1 MNFTRKI
8 ADFAKKLFTPPR
20 PQKAPKLTQ
29 KLKRL
34 TLSNLNEM
42 RRRYRYHVTRVRGA
56 FSNKRIYVDP
66 KPAKGAARGLRP
78 YTWWKQQRI
87 AAQAVEAF
95 VLRAPRGLHA
105 V

>member
-8 ADFAKKLFTPPR
+8 LDFAKKHFTPPR

-34 TLSNLNEM
+34 TLSSLNEM
-42 RRRYRYHVTRVRGA
+42 RRRSRLGCTRVRGA
-56 FSNKRIYVDP
+56 FGKTRVHLVSRS
-66 KPAKGAARGLRP
+66 AKGAARGPRP
-78 YTWWKQQRI
+78 HTWWKQQRI